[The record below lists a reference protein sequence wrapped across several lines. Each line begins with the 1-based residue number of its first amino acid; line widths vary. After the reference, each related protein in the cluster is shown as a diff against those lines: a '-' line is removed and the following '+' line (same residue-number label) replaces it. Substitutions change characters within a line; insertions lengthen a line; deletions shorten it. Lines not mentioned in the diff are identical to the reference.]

1 MQVAIVDTNFELD
14 SLAIEWMQLTK
25 CKKSLKLFQAE
36 VENETVEI
44 EQNKKLRVLGE
55 FKKYL
60 RDQENKKNHDDD
72 LGFEINF
79 GTFQKEPKV
88 RLTSTFSIKII
99 NERLSFQ
106 YPNN

>member
-1 MQVAIVDTNFELD
+1 
-14 SLAIEWMQLTK
+14 MQLTK
-25 CKKSLKLFQAE
+25 CNKSLKLFQAE
-36 VENETVEI
+36 VETVQI
-44 EQNKKLRVLGE
+44 EQNKKSRVLEE

-79 GTFQKEPKV
+79 GTVKKEPKV
-88 RLTSTFSIKII
+88 RLTSTSSIKIT
-99 NERLSFQ
+99 NRLSFQ